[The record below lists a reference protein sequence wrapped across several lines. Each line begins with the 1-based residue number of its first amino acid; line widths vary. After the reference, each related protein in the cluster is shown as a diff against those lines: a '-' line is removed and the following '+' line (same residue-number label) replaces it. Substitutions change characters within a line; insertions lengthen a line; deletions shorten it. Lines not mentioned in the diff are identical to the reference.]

1 MRGTATPFLTCG
13 EEIRSDDI
21 GAKPNL
27 QGIDWL
33 EVHTEPDADNQFV
46 LAVHFVRKRA
56 PATAADLTSFIDSL
70 VTHPERVR
78 IEGGQRVRDP
88 RLAPGGLS
96 RVGDE
101 LRVRVS
107 QRGDFSTYV
116 LRIVDQRVD
125 PAANEVAF
133 SFKAGCPSRFDC
145 RPLQEC
151 PPEPRAEPEIDYMA
165 RDYSSFRQALLDYL
179 PTIAPEWTE
188 RHEAD
193 LGIALVELFAYAG
206 DQLSYHQDA
215 VATEAYLETARRR
228 ISVRRHARLVDYSM
242 HDGAS
247 ARAFVHVT
255 VDEGVA
261 ARRFGTLPRGSQ
273 FLTRIM
279 KPLRDRR
286 PPHPTVIDPT
296 RPPRELDDAR
306 AASGA
311 VFETLEPAELC
322 YRLNEL
328 RIYTWDRRECC
339 LPRGTTEL
347 HVRGDVAYEPPTRGD
362 RWRLTAGSYLLLEEV
377 RGAPDGLPAAA
388 DPRHRQVV
396 RLVAAERA
404 TDPLHPG
411 IDLTRLV
418 WHTADAL
425 SFPLC
430 LSARDRFGDLYEDAG
445 VARGNMVLADHGQ
458 TLEPEWHPDDPL
470 WLSAPTTAPPPR
482 GIEVGGR
489 PYRFRLSE
497 GPLSMRIPMPEDRP
511 GAPTSA
517 RQLLA
522 GDPHD
527 ARPQAELAVGTT
539 RQNVLRY
546 TPAREILLTGTAST
560 TAVAT
565 ETDERGRATMRFG
578 DDVSGMAPADESFIG
593 TTYRIG
599 VGRSGMVGAE
609 ALAHVIPRA
618 VGSVFDRLTNPLVP
632 PPTADVDIT
641 GVRNPAPAW
650 GGIDPEPIGEVKRLA
665 PDAYRAVSK
674 RAVTEPDYA
683 AAAQLLPEVQSA
695 VATFRWTGS
704 WHTVY
709 LTVDPRGTTELS
721 ADLRARVLDHVA
733 RYTQTG
739 YDLEL
744 NAPIYVA
751 LELDIKVCADRE
763 HFRADVEAAVL
774 RTLSSRALPSGGTGF
789 FHPDRFTFGQPLYLS
804 ALYAAIEAVDGVDS
818 ATVLRFSRA
827 TDADPAPTRPIT
839 AQNVDRGLIP
849 AARLEVLRCDNNPS
863 LPENGVLRV
872 FMGGGK

>member
-21 GAKPNL
+21 GVKPNIH
-27 QGIDWL
+27 GIDWL
-33 EVHTEPDADNQFV
+33 EVHTAPAADNQFV
-46 LAVHFVRKRA
+46 LAVHFVQKRA
-56 PATAADLTSFIDSL
+56 PATAADLTAFIDDL
-70 VTHPERVR
+70 VAHPELIH
-78 IEGGQRVRDP
+78 IEGGQRVRNP
-88 RLAPGGLS
+88 RVAPGGLS

-107 QRGDFSTYV
+107 ERGDFSTYV
-116 LRIVDQRVD
+116 LRILDQRVD

-145 RPLQEC
+145 RPLHEC
-151 PPEPRAEPEIDYMA
+151 PPEPRVEPDIDYMA
-165 RDYSSFRQALLDYL
+165 KDYSSFRQALLDYL
-179 PTIAPEWTE
+179 PTIAPDWTE

-247 ARAFVHVT
+247 ARAFVHVA
-255 VDEGVA
+255 VDEQAG
-261 ARRFGTLPRGSQ
+261 ARREGMLPRGSQ
-273 FLTRIM
+273 FLTEITL
-279 KPLRDRR
+279 PLGQHR
-286 PPHPTVIDPT
+286 PPHPTVLDPA
-296 RPPRELDDAR
+296 RPPRELADAR

-311 VFETLEPAELC
+311 IFETLERAELS
-322 YRLNEL
+322 YRLNTL
-328 RIYTWDRRECC
+328 RVYAWDRRECC

-347 HVRGDVAYEPPTRGD
+347 HVRGDVAYRPPLRPD
-362 RWRLTAGSYLLLEEV
+362 PWRLRPGSYVLLEEV
-377 RGAPDGLPAAA
+377 RGAPDGLAAA
-388 DPRHRQVV
+388 AEPRHRQIV
-396 RLVAAERA
+396 RLVAADRA

-411 IDLTRLV
+411 IDLTRLA
-418 WHTADAL
+418 WHSSDAL
-425 SFPLC
+425 RFPMC
-430 LSARDRFGDLYEDAG
+430 LSARDRFGDLYEDAS
-445 VARGNMVLADHGQ
+445 VVRGNMVLADHGQ
-458 TLEPEWHPDDPL
+458 TLEPEWHPADPL
-470 WLSAPTTAPPPR
+470 WLSVSTAARPH
-482 GIEVGGR
+482 GIEVGDR

-497 GPLSMRIPMPEDRP
+497 GPLSMRIPVP
-511 GAPTSA
+511 GDAPDALTPAA
-517 RQLLA
+517 RLLE

-539 RQNVLRY
+539 RQTVLRY
-546 TPAREILLTGTAST
+546 TPGKGILLTGDAFTR
-560 TAVAT
+560 AVAA

-578 DDVSGMAPADESFIG
+578 DDVNGMAPADESFIG

-599 VGRSGMVGAE
+599 VGRPGMVGSE
-609 ALAHVIPRA
+609 ALAHVIPQP
-618 VGSVFDRLTNPLVP
+618 VQSVLDRLRSAATPAP
-632 PPTADVDIT
+632 SATVDIV
-641 GVRNPAPAW
+641 GVRNPLPAW
-650 GGIDPEPIGEVKRLA
+650 GGVDPEAIAEVKRLA
-665 PDAYRAVSK
+665 PDAYRAVPL
-674 RAVTEPDYA
+674 RAVTEADYA
-683 AAAQLLPEVQSA
+683 AAAELLPEVQRA

-709 LTVDPRGTTELS
+709 LTVDPRGTSELS
-721 ADLRARVLDHVA
+721 PELRARVLDHVA

-774 RTLSSRALPSGGTGF
+774 RALSSRAFPSGGTGF

-827 TDADPAPTRPIT
+827 TDADPVPARPVT
-839 AQNVDRGLIP
+839 ALNVDRGLIP

-863 LPENGVLRV
+863 LPENGVLRIA
-872 FMGGGK
+872 MGGGK